1 MKDLGQ
7 ALLTKQEAIIEAWI
21 KAVRADKEIKSAKEL
36 SFNSVRDSIPFVLEA
51 IASLLTQSI
60 SNQPHKLKKKG
71 LVHGLVRAE
80 QGYDAAEVI
89 REYRILREKIFSQ
102 LEPELLSGS
111 ASELLETV
119 KVIDSSLDAVITV
132 SLEYYIDGR
141 VQEYISLQ
149 DQLLLTNQELTRLV
163 KTQQDNFSHLSHE
176 LKNPLTSIM
185 GFSEL
190 LLKQRESQDTAV
202 DQEQPD
208 LDLQLIER
216 VLSNSHQLLCL
227 INNAS
232 EVSRFESDQVE
243 LDLKTI
249 DVGPLISSATRTLEN
264 PHQEDIEVIIDC
276 DRAPQ
281 QVQTDPLRLQQIVTN
296 IVGNALRYTE
306 TGTIH
311 VTCQISGQDRWS
323 LVVADTGR
331 GISPEDQTHV
341 FEPYFRAGSEKD
353 YVPQSTGLGLA
364 IVAKLV
370 KLLNGEIELVSEI
383 DKGSVFTFIFP
394 FESSAP

>member
-7 ALLTKQEAIIEAWI
+7 TLLTKQEAIIEAWI

-60 SNQPHKLKKKG
+60 SNQSHKLKKKG

-80 QGYDAAEVI
+80 QGYDAAEVT

-176 LKNPLTSIM
+176 LKNPLNSIM

-190 LLKQRESQDTAV
+190 LLKQREAQDTAV
-202 DQEQPD
+202 DQGQPD
-208 LDLQLIER
+208 LDLQLIKR
-216 VLSNSHQLLCL
+216 VLSNSRQLLCL

-249 DVGPLISSATRTLEN
+249 DVGPLILSATRTLEN

-311 VTCQISGQDRWS
+311 VTCQISGQDRWL

-394 FESSAP
+394 FKSSAP